1 MLYLLSNLI
10 RLLQIVIFIRVLLT
24 WIMPGQL
31 PGPLQKVANPID
43 RLLKI
48 FQVLIPAG
56 GGFID
61 IGPMLCLVLLEVIQM
76 VLRAAYFTLYA
87 GGF

>member
-1 MLYLLSNLI
+1 
-10 RLLQIVIFIRVLLT
+10 
-24 WIMPGQL
+24 
-31 PGPLQKVANPID
+31 LQKVANPID